1 MVFAV
6 LIGCLLIARIRFNS
20 PKTLSY
26 AASRLRERFRR
37 RPEPS
42 TAQEAPPI
50 VHVSGTARPDNQPL
64 TPSKKAMEAI
74 ITSSAPVNMAD
85 GFQPQVHN
93 DDDPLFKAQSPESE
107 RDDRATATEIM
118 TSQAQIEADA
128 NKENLA
134 QGLRYSSDHVL
145 QQNPEQQPIETRKP
159 RLIDRQRGA
168 VRIAFDSQVPTQ
180 SGVSNS
186 REKNDNGIQLSD
198 GEDEQERMSSVSRD
212 VSFQQ
217 DLRPID
223 VSSKRSFTHLNQRSV
238 AEPGAALPR
247 AQKRAGSPK
256 ETQNPKKRLRPSERP
271 IQQEDDEEDDI
282 GEAVA
287 QQNYNG
293 VPPQSQIQNYKRVNS
308 SAKTRMA
315 ERPKKVQFR
324 KAWTD
329 VETETLL
336 NLIEEHGTSWGSLKK
351 IDGKNGNLAYRDQ
364 VALKDKA
371 RNMKLDFLKYVHL
384 GSGA

>member
-20 PKTLSY
+20 PKTLPY

-37 RPEPS
+37 KPEPF
-42 TAQEAPPI
+42 TAQEAPI
-50 VHVSGTARPDNQPL
+50 VHVSGTVRPDNQPL

-85 GFQPQVHN
+85 GFQLQVHN

-128 NKENLA
+128 NKENLQ
-134 QGLRYSSDHVL
+134 QGLKYSSDHVL

-180 SGVSNS
+180 SGFSNS

-256 ETQNPKKRLRPSERP
+256 ETQNPKKSLRRSERP

-287 QQNYNG
+287 QQNYNS

-315 ERPKKVQFR
+315 ERPKKVQSR

-329 VETETLL
+329 LETETLL